1 MPCHKFKPSTKFI
14 PVTIAYCLLICTTA
28 VFFTFPLPGLIAIHP
43 AIAVYS
49 AVLFLAVFLNFLLAT
64 FVDPGVFPKTKGD
77 EDGDEDFRAPLYK
90 TAEVQGIQV
99 RMKWCATCR
108 FYRPPRCSHC
118 SVCNH
123 CIEKFDHH
131 CPWVNNCI
139 GKRNYRYFFVF
150 LLSLTAHMVSVF
162 TLTLKFVLDNQE
174 RIGDHETIISLVI
187 LGVIVL
193 AAFPVLIL
201 VIFHISLVCR
211 GRTTN
216 EQVTGKFR
224 SGHNPFDVGCRM
236 NCINVFCAPLS
247 PRYVGYRGLASSL
260 VENIMSSTGDTI
272 VSQSHVKLDV
282 NEEVRANMNSNSKV
296 MPAATLTH
304 SQNNHKVQ
312 SSSEVQSLSN
322 ESQGDDCEADP
333 PPPPPQL
340 SNSSINFLQDLP
352 HSDRHAKYSHQS
364 PNIQKEEASSHESLQ
379 LVNSSSLRT
388 SNHPTDLHGVN
399 ERKLNDT
406 NGNGSVYPMEPD
418 IFETRKSTRHHMN
431 NVSRSN
437 MLNGSG
443 HSNDAPRIRRPISF
457 LTALQMSEE
466 VEVIKKNHNHGPSRS
481 EFPRTKDQDKNERNI
496 YTSLAQAAE
505 ERPPAK
511 YEISV

>member
-123 CIEKFDHH
+123 CIE
-131 CPWVNNCI
+131 
-139 GKRNYRYFFVF
+139 
-150 LLSLTAHMVSVF
+150 
-162 TLTLKFVLDNQE
+162 
-174 RIGDHETIISLVI
+174 
-187 LGVIVL
+187 
-193 AAFPVLIL
+193 
-201 VIFHISLVCR
+201 
-211 GRTTN
+211 
-216 EQVTGKFR
+216 VTGKFR

-260 VENIMSSTGDTI
+260 VENIMPSTGDTV

-282 NEEVRANMNSNSKV
+282 NEEVLANMNSNSKV
-296 MPAATLTH
+296 MPAARLTH

-352 HSDRHAKYSHQS
+352 CSESHSDRHAKYSHQS
-364 PNIQKEEASSHESLQ
+364 PIIQKEEAGSHESLQ

-388 SNHPTDLHGVN
+388 SNHQTDLHGVN
-399 ERKLNDT
+399 ERKFNDT

-466 VEVIKKNHNHGPSRS
+466 VEVMKKNHNYGPSRS